1 MDMYTISFV
10 YPRRPRFGHASFDFQ
25 NPSATDFGPGAYA
38 HQQNGFRY
46 PNNQT
51 SSAALQ
57 NQEEYEA
64 MQASI
69 HANVVMA
76 SHQHGV
82 SVTPNALDDGLC
94 WNYSI
99 TGVTRQVMLARE
111 NLLRGC
117 PDNVRSLGPSLQAHI
132 LILVGYRL

>member
-1 MDMYTISFV
+1 MDMYSTSFV
-10 YPRRPRFGHASFDFQ
+10 YPRRPRLTHASFDFQ
-25 NPSATDFGPGAYA
+25 NAPSSDFGPGAYG
-38 HQQNGFRY
+38 HHQNGFRY
-46 PNNQT
+46 PNNQSGST
-51 SSAALQ
+51 VLQ

-82 SVTPNALDDGLC
+82 SITPNALDEGLC
-94 WNYSI
+94 WNYCVS
-99 TGVTRQVMLARE
+99 GVTRQVMLARE

-117 PDNVRSLGPSLQAHI
+117 PDNVGFCLPTLNPSVR
-132 LILVGYRL
+132 LVNHSI

>member
-10 YPRRPRFGHASFDFQ
+10 YPRRPRFSHSAFDNGHSTYSQ
-25 NPSATDFGPGAYA
+25 
-38 HQQNGFRY
+38 HQNGFRY
-46 PNNQT
+46 PNNQST
-51 SSAALQ
+51 SAALQ

-64 MQASI
+64 MQAAI

-82 SVTPNALDDGLC
+82 SISPNALDDGLC

-99 TGVTRQVMLARE
+99 SGVTRQVMLARE

-117 PDNVRSLGPSLQAHI
+117 PDNVRDFTFF
-132 LILVGYRL
+132 